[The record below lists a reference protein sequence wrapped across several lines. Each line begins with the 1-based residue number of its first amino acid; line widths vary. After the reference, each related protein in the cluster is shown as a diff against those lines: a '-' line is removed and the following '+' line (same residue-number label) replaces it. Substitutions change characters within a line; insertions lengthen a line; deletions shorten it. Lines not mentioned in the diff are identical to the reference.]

1 MTDGEGEGAE
11 EEEERRRKGGGRR
24 WKKRG
29 KVVAEDDGKLKN
41 TVGLV
46 VSPLPLGV

>member
-1 MTDGEGEGAE
+1 MGKAREWRKRKSGGE
-11 EEEERRRKGGGRR
+11 GGGRR

-29 KVVAEDDGKLKN
+29 KVVAEDDGKLQN